1 MAYGRDVPG
10 TITAGAAPRSDLRA
24 IAGWAVLAIGAGG
37 LAGAV
42 IGGIGG
48 RLAMLQLRRESPLAV
63 GLTSDAGF
71 EIGRVTLAGS
81 LGLVVVTGVL
91 GAAFG
96 VLYAIVRL
104 GLPALARIPA
114 AALAGGTFGGN
125 SFLDPDGIDLLV
137 LDPRW
142 FAIASFIALPA
153 LAATAVA
160 VAIERGARGRRWP
173 HPVTLPAPA
182 VTVARV
188 LFTAFIAVFIA
199 AQATALID
207 VVDRIPS

>member
-1 MAYGRDVPG
+1 MARTVL
-10 TITAGAAPRSDLRA
+10 AGAAPRNDLRA
-24 IAGWAVLAIGAGG
+24 IAGWAILVIGAGA
-37 LAGAV
+37 LAGSL

-71 EIGRVTLAGS
+71 EIGRVTLAGT

-104 GLPALARIPA
+104 GLPAVARVPA
-114 AALAGGTFGGN
+114 AALVGGTFGGH

-137 LDPRW
+137 LGPRW
-142 FAIASFIALPA
+142 LAVAAFVALPA
-153 LAATAVA
+153 LAATVA
-160 VAIERGARGRRWP
+160 AAAIERGARERPWP
-173 HPVTLPAPA
+173 LPLALPARA
-182 VTVARV
+182 VTATRALVTALVA
-188 LFTAFIAVFIA
+188 IFIA
-199 AQATALID
+199 AQATALADVID
-207 VVDRIPS
+207 RLPS